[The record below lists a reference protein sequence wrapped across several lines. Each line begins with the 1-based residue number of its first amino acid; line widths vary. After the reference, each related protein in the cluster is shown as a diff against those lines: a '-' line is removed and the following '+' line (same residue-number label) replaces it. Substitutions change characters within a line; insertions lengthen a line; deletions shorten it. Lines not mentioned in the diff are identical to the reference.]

1 MCLVFLAFQVDE
13 ANPVLLGANRE
24 ESRSRPS
31 TPPVCSRTSAI
42 HALLAGADHGPDG
55 SFPQPGTWLGVNAAG
70 LVVAVTNRRDGVL
83 AWADQIHSR
92 GLLAVSLLD
101 FDRPESALRFA
112 RSALGDGGYGG
123 SNFLIANRSA
133 AYIIHAPGARQ
144 MTEQSLCPG
153 VHAITNLDLDDPSD
167 PRIALVR
174 EHLEPNQFVAKA
186 QQLCRDDR
194 IVIDGPARG
203 TVSSSLV
210 LLGSEILFYHVMGDP
225 RAGPYEAIR
234 PFCSD

>member
-1 MCLVFLAFQVDE
+1 MCLVFLAFQVDD
-13 ANPVLLGANRE
+13 AHPVLLGANRE
-24 ESRSRPS
+24 ESRSRPG
-31 TPPVCSRTSAI
+31 TPPVCCRTSTI

-55 SFPQPGTWLGVNAAG
+55 AFPQPGTWLGVNAAG

-83 AWADQIHSR
+83 AWAEQIHSR

-101 FDRPESALRFA
+101 FERPESALRFA
-112 RSALGDGGYGG
+112 RRALSDGGFGG
-123 SNFLIANRSA
+123 SNFLIANPGA
-133 AYIIHAPGARQ
+133 AYIIHAPGAQ
-144 MTEQSLCPG
+144 QITEQALRPG

-174 EHLEPNQFVAKA
+174 EQLEPGRFVASA
-186 QQLCRDDR
+186 QQLCRDGR
-194 IVIDGPARG
+194 IVIDGAARG

-210 LLGSEILFYHVMGDP
+210 LIGSEIGFYHVMGDP

-234 PFCSD
+234 PFCSG